1 MLAVLE
7 HQYGK
12 RPKVDPFISTGAL
25 TLALMLLTTPIGTP
39 LFPLEQRSDNSLL
52 PD

>member
-7 HQYGK
+7 HRYKK
-12 RPKVDPFISTGAL
+12 RPKIDPSISTGAL

-39 LFPLEQRSDNSLL
+39 LFPLEQRSNDSLL
-52 PD
+52 LD